1 MIHPIASDD
10 AIAST
15 KPVPHLASA
24 QDVVGRGLLIALMF
38 FIAQGCWGRMTG
50 LSDDLTATRVL
61 DILSELG
68 TFAFAMLVGIL
79 TVIRLP
85 PCRRDTRWGATMSAL
100 GGAFMLTV
108 IIHLPFSPLP
118 FSVKLLSVSLL
129 AIGNIGTIYCLAH
142 LGRSFSVL
150 PQARSLVRSGPYAY
164 LRHPLYV
171 AEGVATIGMILPHFG
186 WAALGICLTQFA
198 LQWNRIR
205 YEETV
210 LSAAFADYA
219 DYAATTPRF
228 IPRRKREAAP
238 RA

>member
-1 MIHPIASDD
+1 LASDE
-10 AIAST
+10 AIVLSA
-15 KPVPHLASA
+15 PVRHLASA
-24 QDVVGRGLLIALMF
+24 QDIVGRGLLITLMV
-38 FIAQGCWGRMTG
+38 FIAQGCWGRMAG
-50 LSDDLTATRVL
+50 LSDFLTATRFL
-61 DILSELG
+61 DFLSELG
-68 TFAFAMLVGIL
+68 TFAFATLVGIL
-79 TVIRLP
+79 TMIRLP

-100 GGAFMLTV
+100 GGAFILTV
-108 IIHLPFSPLP
+108 IIHLPNSPLP
-118 FSVKLLSVSLL
+118 FGIRLLSVSLL
-129 AIGNIGTIYCLAH
+129 AVGNIGTVYCLAH

-171 AEGVATIGMILPHFG
+171 AEGIATIGMILPHFG

-210 LSAAFADYA
+210 LRAAFADYA
-219 DYAATTPRF
+219 AYAATTPRF
-228 IPRRKREAAP
+228 VPRWKRGAAP